1 MDRIRAEYLQKILEQ
16 VNIQNVEYFQNL
28 ACEYTLQLQM
38 LESGV
43 PLDPPAF
50 SDSQCVADLAAQAA
64 NGDNAAYVSFMRKP
78 EIIQMHLDI
87 LYKSVPYISKD
98 KIMKI
103 LSNYKETK
111 MQKQKEEEERIL
123 M

>member
-1 MDRIRAEYLQKILEQ
+1 M
-16 VNIQNVEYFQNL
+16 EYFQNL
-28 ACEYTLQLQM
+28 ACEYTLQLQL
-38 LESGV
+38 LESGAV
-43 PLDPPAF
+43 IEPSTF
-50 SDSQCVADLAAQAA
+50 GNSHCVASLAAE
-64 NGDNAAYVSFMRKP
+64 GDAAYVSFMRKP

-87 LYKSVPYISKD
+87 LFKSVPYISKD